1 MRDYG
6 CQLDGDRVA
15 GCELSASAMD
25 RSVGLP
31 RSRVLLEGDVS
42 LLGCSA
48 TRAGLHAPDA
58 HFASDVIDTVQRGF
72 SESQLWLTLVAEA
85 AIPTFV
91 IGLAAAQRPRLGRLD
106 ALAAAGNAYSY
117 DVVLRGGNTQIAAP
131 KRTP

>member
-1 MRDYG
+1 M
-6 CQLDGDRVA
+6 CCRVRGFCSKA
-15 GCELSASAMD
+15 TFPCSGA
-25 RSVGLP
+25 RPPG
-31 RSRVLLEGDVS
+31 RVYTPL
-42 LLGCSA
+42 
-48 TRAGLHAPDA
+48 TA

-106 ALAAAGNAYSY
+106 AHAAAGNAYSY